1 MYYVE
6 RVYENTIL
14 FIFILSESAFLLIH
28 QELIFNN
35 LVLCTIYK
43 KKKKNLYKIC
53 SVTLIIQFFIK
64 FMYIHLKEIN
74 YNYF

>member
-1 MYYVE
+1 MYIYIFMYYVE

-43 KKKKNLYKIC
+43 KKKKIYIK
-53 SVTLIIQFFIK
+53 SVQ
-64 FMYIHLKEIN
+64 
-74 YNYF
+74 